1 MLDWPTEYLTS
12 ISGTVAVYS
21 NHTVIHSLRFYTN
34 KTEYGPYGSEK
45 GTPFSLPMEGG
56 VIVGFHGRAGH
67 YVDAIGVYVK
77 TMQREVWFLK
87 VVVLLLLLLSNLLK
101 LGRTE
106 RCYILMTKLFNLY
119 NI

>member
-1 MLDWPTEYLTS
+1 MLDWPKEYLTS

-21 NHTVIHSLRFYTN
+21 NYTVIHSLRFYTN

-77 TMQREVWFLK
+77 TMQREVWFPK
-87 VVVLLLLLLSNLLK
+87 VVVPL
-101 LGRTE
+101 
-106 RCYILMTKLFNLY
+106 
-119 NI
+119 